1 MPVDEMT
8 VFCVKF
14 QFLLSALRK
23 NAYICMINYH
33 NCNKINSLHVS
44 QNMTGTG
51 FIVGDVHHFVE
62 AITISLC
69 AENTTLSNICI
80 VV

>member
-1 MPVDEMT
+1 
-8 VFCVKF
+8 
-14 QFLLSALRK
+14 
-23 NAYICMINYH
+23 MINYH

-69 AENTTLSNICI
+69 AVNTTLSNICI

>member
-1 MPVDEMT
+1 
-8 VFCVKF
+8 
-14 QFLLSALRK
+14 
-23 NAYICMINYH
+23 
-33 NCNKINSLHVS
+33 
-44 QNMTGTG
+44 MTGTG